1 MAIILAIVI
10 GFLFGFILQKVG
22 ASNPQK
28 IINMLRLKDFHL
40 MKTILL
46 AIGLSNLLLFMLMLF
61 GVIDPSHLSI
71 KSSYVGVI
79 IGGGIMGLGWTISGF
94 CPGTGLVALGEG
106 RKDAIFFV
114 LGGMVGAL
122 SLTLIYEKI
131 KDTFLFYDLGGKM
144 TLAVTNAKGSIPLI
158 TRIPGLFV
166 AGTIGIILIVIAFI
180 LPDHRK

>member
-40 MKTILL
+40 MKTIVF
-46 AIGLSNLLLFMLMLF
+46 AIGLSNILLFVLMLF
-61 GVIDPSHLSI
+61 GIIDPSHLSI

-79 IGGGIMGLGWTISGF
+79 IGGGIMGLGWAISGF

-106 RKDAIFFV
+106 RKDAIFFA
-114 LGGMVGAL
+114 LGGLIGAL
-122 SLTLIYEKI
+122 LLTLIYGKI
-131 KDTFLFYDLGGKM
+131 KDTFLFHDLGGKM
-144 TLAVTNAKGSIPLI
+144 TLAVTNANGSIPLI
-158 TRIPGLFV
+158 TGIPGLFI
-166 AGTIGIILIVIAFI
+166 AGGIGIILIVIAFI
-180 LPDHRK
+180 LPDNR

>member
-10 GFLFGFILQKVG
+10 GFSFGFILQKVG

-40 MKTILL
+40 MKVILL
-46 AIGLSNLLLFMLMLF
+46 AIGVSNILLFFLMLF
-61 GVIDPSHLSI
+61 EIVDPSHISV

-79 IGGGIMGLGWTISGF
+79 IGGGIMGLGWAISGF

-114 LGGMVGAL
+114 LGGLVGAL
-122 SLTLIYEKI
+122 AMILSYEKI
-131 KDTFLFYDLGGKM
+131 KDTFLFSDLGGKM
-144 TLAVTNAKGSIPLI
+144 TLAVTNAKGVVPFFSSIPGI
-158 TRIPGLFV
+158 FV
-166 AGTIGIILIVIAFI
+166 AGVIGLIFIVVAFI
-180 LPDHRK
+180 LPE